1 MSEKRHI
8 VQWLGGMLMLLLMVG
23 CSSSSDDEPLQHQGE
38 AVLKFDLIAPN
49 APSVT
54 RSEKGNVDASFE
66 ENVINTLDVWAF
78 DNHAGEFISYLHL
91 NNFSFENDGKR
102 TVSMKLSDTFNN
114 YSGLQVDFYVAANV
128 TASNCGLTLNQH
140 TTAQEL
146 RDACIG
152 TVHFGTSS
160 PVTSVPYDG
169 LPMSGV
175 LKGMTVTGSAPIFS
189 VAGSVKLVRAVSKM
203 RFIFSQSISNPPE
216 ISNLSISLNTGVLPD
231 EESLFLSDA
240 YPTAKSNPGNSYNT
254 AEVSLL
260 SGVSGTEIKS
270 YSDPASYGY
279 QPQETGQEYETKINN
294 GLAAGHLSELG
305 RFYLRESDKKV
316 EGTISYTIGTGEQA
330 QQKTANFSA
339 DAGDFTRNHTWIIY
353 GYFLG
358 SGNLMLNVVS
368 IKDWKL
374 ESEIDKF
381 YNW

>member
-1 MSEKRHI
+1 
-8 VQWLGGMLMLLLMVG
+8 
-23 CSSSSDDEPLQHQGE
+23 
-38 AVLKFDLIAPN
+38 
-49 APSVT
+49 
-54 RSEKGNVDASFE
+54 
-66 ENVINTLDVWAF
+66 
-78 DNHAGEFISYLHL
+78 
-91 NNFSFENDGKR
+91 
-102 TVSMKLSDTFNN
+102 
-114 YSGLQVDFYVAANV
+114 
-128 TASNCGLTLNQH
+128 
-140 TTAQEL
+140 
-146 RDACIG
+146 
-152 TVHFGTSS
+152 
-160 PVTSVPYDG
+160 
-169 LPMSGV
+169 
-175 LKGMTVTGSAPIFS
+175 MTVTGSAPIFS